1 MKQETFEEFLERE
14 GYPEG
19 RTQEIWEDGAR
30 KGAEWQREQFKI
42 KTMKA
47 NEMRIGNVVNIV
59 NTTRDFLGRVWYSD
73 ALISHEDIYDIA
85 RGNDYQYNPI
95 PLTEEWLLKFGF
107 KYDTDNDKL
116 CKSLHIDILSFRAS
130 EGHMCLESQGY
141 RTLYKHIKYVHQLQ
155 NLYFA
160 LTGEELEILN
170 IKTKN

>member
-1 MKQETFEEFLERE
+1 MERLQIEETYNQACLDAFRDDNK
-14 GYPEG
+14 YG
-19 RTQEIWEDGAR
+19 RDYYNETYGQTKNEI
-30 KGAEWQREQFKI
+30 
-42 KTMKA
+42 TMKA
-47 NEMRIGNVVNIV
+47 NELRIGNVVNIV
-59 NTTRDFLGRVWYSD
+59 NTTKDFLGRVWYSD

-85 RGNDYQYNPI
+85 RGNGYQYNPM
-95 PLTEEWLLKFGF
+95 PLTEEWLVKFGF

-160 LTGEELEILN
+160 LKGEELEI
-170 IKTKN
+170 KK